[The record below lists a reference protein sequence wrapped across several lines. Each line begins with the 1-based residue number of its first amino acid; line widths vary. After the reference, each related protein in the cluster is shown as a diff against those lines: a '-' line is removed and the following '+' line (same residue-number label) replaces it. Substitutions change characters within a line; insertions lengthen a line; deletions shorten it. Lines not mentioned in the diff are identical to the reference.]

1 MSIKENQS
9 ASYFERGRVIL
20 SFLLIFF
27 TAFLIIS
34 FYQVGSTVGTN
45 STSAGVG
52 LKDQPGQR
60 IDLRTV
66 VHHPD
71 QFYGKEV
78 TVRGEV
84 YYDIGTRGMVIDST
98 GLYDSKML
106 IVSKQALIG
115 VGGGPGDLLF
125 KKDDGVQIS
134 GTVRRFKIEE
144 LEHEMG
150 VRLDREMF
158 QYYENKP
165 VIVADSIYPIEEL

>member
-1 MSIKENQS
+1 MSVKEKQL

-45 STSAGVG
+45 TSAGVG
-52 LKDQPGQR
+52 QKDQPGQR

-66 VHHPD
+66 AHHPD

-84 YYDIGTRGMVIDST
+84 YNDIGTRGMLIDST

-134 GTVRRFKIEE
+134 GIVRRFKIDE
-144 LEHEMG
+144 LEHELG
-150 VRLDREMF
+150 IRLDRETF
-158 QYYENKP
+158 RQYENKP